1 MRILVLG
8 STGYLGG
15 HVTARLRTLPGARV
29 LGGGRSPAAEFPVD
43 LATVRPEQLAKALAS
58 AAPDTVVNCAGA
70 TGGDAVTL
78 AEVNA
83 RGPAVLC
90 AALREAAPG
99 ARLVHLGS
107 AAEYGPGAP
116 GTLATESEPTRP
128 TAPYGATKL
137 AGTVAVTGAG
147 LDAVV
152 LRVGNPVGPG
162 APASGLPGR
171 ITRLLRTTDR
181 DGVLRLG
188 DLSAYRDFV
197 DVRDVARATVLA
209 ATAPAPLPPILNIG
223 GGQAVLVRDLVHL
236 LAAKAGFRGRI
247 EENPQGPGGPAGAV
261 AGPTGAPGPGGTDG
275 ARRPGDEAPG
285 AGARGWAGPTG
296 PAGSPGPT
304 DRADQVGP
312 AASSGSAELAG
323 PADSGHPAS
332 PADSGHS
339 PGLAGPAYSPGP
351 AGHAG
356 HAGGTGHARHA
367 GHAGRVGQVGSAGA
381 GGGVGGAGVGAGS
394 VRSADVSWQCSD
406 ISAAEEA
413 LGWWPEYSL
422 DDALTA
428 LWEGRR

>member
-15 HVTARLRTLPGARV
+15 HVAARLRTLPGARV

-43 LATVRPEQLAKALAS
+43 LATVRPGQLAKALAA

-116 GTLATESEPTRP
+116 GTRVTESAPTRP
-128 TAPYGATKL
+128 AAPYGATKL

-209 ATAPAPLPPILNIG
+209 ATAPGPLPPILNIG

-247 EENPQGPGGPAGAV
+247 EENPPGPGGPAGTTWV

-275 ARRPGDEAPG
+275 APRPGDAAPG
-285 AGARGWAGPTG
+285 AGAHGWAGHIG
-296 PAGSPGPT
+296 PADSPGPM
-304 DRADQVGP
+304 DQAGP
-312 AASSGSAELAG
+312 AASSGSAGLAG
-323 PADSGHPAS
+323 PADSGLSA
-332 PADSGHS
+332 
-339 PGLAGPAYSPGP
+339 GLAGPAYSPGP
-351 AGHAG
+351 AGHIG
-356 HAGGTGHARHA
+356 PTGVGG
-367 GHAGRVGQVGSAGA
+367 VGAGA
-381 GGGVGGAGVGAGS
+381 GGGS

-413 LGWWPEYSL
+413 LGWWPEHSL